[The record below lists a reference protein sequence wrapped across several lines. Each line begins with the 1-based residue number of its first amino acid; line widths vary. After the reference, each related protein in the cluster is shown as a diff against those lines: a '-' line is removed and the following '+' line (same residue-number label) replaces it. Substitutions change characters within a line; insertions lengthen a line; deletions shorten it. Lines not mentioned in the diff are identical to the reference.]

1 MTQKK
6 TNKVKKS
13 IEQSVYDALF
23 QASLDQGYDTYM
35 DIAPE
40 NAKYPFVHLESMQR
54 QYIPNKTDIK
64 GFVSVSLS
72 VYGLKTKR
80 NQVTQMAQIL
90 FEEAFQL
97 DKVNGYVVGLNPSA
111 SSLMVQMDRSTN
123 TPLCRAI
130 MYLEFTIF

>member
-40 NAKYPFVHLESMQR
+40 NAKYPFVYLESTQR